1 MMSGPLAVH
10 CQPRASADEGLGPCG
25 PLAGASRPEGRGGLC
40 PRSPAV
46 SESPWTPLCPQTRGT
61 GGPCHLPK
69 SLFTVAEEAHE
80 GVWPRAQWASA
91 PETGQERNRTATARV
106 GPSCAPAVRILCG
119 LSRRNPQSRHA
130 SPHSQTWKLRPPE
143 VTQSLANGR
152 ATCKAQL
159 SWPPRQ
165 TKTLRSL
172 RELPFI

>member
-1 MMSGPLAVH
+1 MGNHLTHGPRT
-10 CQPRASADEGLGPCG
+10 RALQRRRVD
-25 PLAGASRPEGRGGLC
+25 AS
-40 PRSPAV
+40 PRSSKKPRCSHRAPTGTTETGT
-46 SESPWTPLCPQTRGT
+46 ESRVWRAG
-61 GGPCHLPK
+61 HLPE
-69 SLFTVAEEAHE
+69 SLFTIAEEAHE

-130 SPHSQTWKLRPPE
+130 APHSQTWKLRPPE
-143 VTQSLANGR
+143 VMRSLANGR